1 MKKSV
6 LSILATFL
14 LTAGAAMAQ
23 SANTTA
29 PGPTQQ
35 REPGQTSNNLPNPGN
50 PQTDLSH
57 NNTYTEGGTVEGT
70 ANESMTGTAGTQ
82 TTGQTTGT
90 TGTTTGTTGTTTGTM
105 GTTTGTTGTATG
117 TTTGTTTTTGTGT
130 GLTGN
135 ETENNEGMDVDVDTG
150 ARANGAV
157 DVDVK
162 RHGDSDTDASGINE
176 TGTSGAGDTTNTGAL
191 PDTAS
196 ELPLL
201 GVAGLLALASF
212 FMVRLA
218 RRNA

>member
-35 REPGQTSNNLPNPGN
+35 REPGQNSNNLPNPGN
-50 PQTDLSH
+50 PQTDLS
-57 NNTYTEGGTVEGT
+57 NRDTYTEGGTVEGT
-70 ANESMTGTAGTQ
+70 ATESMTGTAGTQ
-82 TTGQTTGT
+82 TTGPVTGT
-90 TGTTTGTTGTTTGTM
+90 TGTTTGT
-105 GTTTGTTGTATG
+105 
-117 TTTGTTTTTGTGT
+117 TTTTTGTGT

-135 ETENNEGMDVDVDTG
+135 ETEQNEGMDVDVDTG
-150 ARANGAV
+150 ARANGAI

-162 RHGDSDTDASGINE
+162 THGDNDTDASGIDE
-176 TGTSGAGDTTNTGAL
+176 TGTGPATETGSATTGTDTGSL

-212 FMVRLA
+212 FMVRMA

>member
-1 MKKSV
+1 MKKSL
-6 LSILATFL
+6 LSILAVFL

-50 PQTDLSH
+50 PQTDLS
-57 NNTYTEGGTVEGT
+57 NRDTYTQG
-70 ANESMTGTAGTQ
+70 
-82 TTGQTTGT
+82 TTGT
-90 TGTTTGTTGTTTGTM
+90 TGTTTGTT
-105 GTTTGTTGTATG
+105 
-117 TTTGTTTTTGTGT
+117 TTTTTGTGT

-135 ETENNEGMDVDVDTG
+135 ETEQNEGMDVDVDTG

-162 RHGDSDTDASGINE
+162 THGDNDTDASGIDE
-176 TGTSGAGDTTNTGAL
+176 TGTGAATETGTTTGTTETGAL

-201 GVAGLLALASF
+201 AIAGLLALASF
-212 FMVRLA
+212 FMVRMA
-218 RRNA
+218 RRNVA

>member
-1 MKKSV
+1 MKKSL
-6 LSILATFL
+6 LSILAVFL

-50 PQTDLSH
+50 PQTDLS
-57 NNTYTEGGTVEGT
+57 NRDTFTEGGTVEGT

-82 TTGQTTGT
+82 TTGPVTGT
-90 TGTTTGTTGTTTGTM
+90 TGTTTGTTT
-105 GTTTGTTGTATG
+105 
-117 TTTGTTTTTGTGT
+117 TGT

-135 ETENNEGMDVDVDTG
+135 ETEANEGIDVDVDTG
-150 ARANGAV
+150 ARADGAV
-157 DVDVK
+157 DIDVK
-162 RHGDSDTDASGINE
+162 RNGDADTDASGIDE
-176 TGTSGAGDTTNTGAL
+176 TGTGPATETGSATDTTTDTGAL

-201 GVAGLLALASF
+201 AIAGLLALASF